1 MTADLDDLTPATNV
15 GPNPI
20 IEATL
25 FDDVKAR
32 TAARRSRPW
41 REIAEQLSSPAERA
55 SKSACKLLKLATFG
69 EVRSAKGSLRHD
81 ANVLQ
86 VFGIEG
92 DYDGAVMTPAEAAQR
107 LTDAGIEA
115 LVYTSPS
122 HRPEAPRWRV
132 VCPLSAP
139 CSPQDRAQH
148 VDRLDAALGGILAR
162 ESWAISQS
170 FYVGRVK
177 GAPYEA
183 HHVRGECIDTLPGQ
197 TVQPQQPPRID
208 ASAAEDDGAIFDLLT
223 RAHSDDKFSRLWSGD
238 ISGYTS
244 QSEADAALCEKLAF
258 YTGKDAAAIDSAF
271 RASGLM
277 RDKWDRED
285 YRQRTIKRAIE
296 WCRETHRDFKLPRT
310 GKFKFIPVHE
320 FAKRT
325 PPPWIVKRLIP
336 QAEIGV
342 IFGESG
348 AGKSFFTLD
357 LVLAIA
363 RGLPEWR
370 GHRVRQGRIAYVCAE
385 GDGDFILRTRAYA
398 HHHQV
403 DLAQVPLSILTE
415 APNLAGDSDAD
426 ELIIAIEEAGGA
438 DIVVIDTLAATTPG
452 ADENGGKDM
461 GPVLARCKAI
471 RKATGAMVLL
481 VAHAGKDATRGMRG
495 WSGIKCALDVEIEVT
510 RSGDDRIATVNKLKG
525 GQEGEEFGFK
535 LLPVVLEIDEDGDE
549 VTSCV
554 ADPNQAV
561 PKARR
566 KVRKLGAVEKITM
579 RAVQDLTA
587 TGDQADVNE
596 VIEVVA
602 GQMSVE
608 AGRDTRRQRISR
620 ALDSLT
626 ADGLL
631 VREGTR
637 YALA

>member
-69 EVRSAKGSLRHD
+69 EVSSEKGSLRH
-81 ANVLQ
+81 
-86 VFGIEG
+86 
-92 DYDGAVMTPAEAAQR
+92 
-107 LTDAGIEA
+107 
-115 LVYTSPS
+115 
-122 HRPEAPRWRV
+122 
-132 VCPLSAP
+132 
-139 CSPQDRAQH
+139 
-148 VDRLDAALGGILAR
+148 DAALGGILAR

-310 GKFKFIPVHE
+310 GKFKFIPVHA

-370 GHRVRQGRIAYVCAE
+370 GHRVRQC
-385 GDGDFILRTRAYA
+385 
-398 HHHQV
+398 
-403 DLAQVPLSILTE
+403 
-415 APNLAGDSDAD
+415 
-426 ELIIAIEEAGGA
+426 
-438 DIVVIDTLAATTPG
+438 
-452 ADENGGKDM
+452 
-461 GPVLARCKAI
+461 
-471 RKATGAMVLL
+471 
-481 VAHAGKDATRGMRG
+481 
-495 WSGIKCALDVEIEVT
+495 
-510 RSGDDRIATVNKLKG
+510 
-525 GQEGEEFGFK
+525 
-535 LLPVVLEIDEDGDE
+535 
-549 VTSCV
+549 
-554 ADPNQAV
+554 
-561 PKARR
+561 
-566 KVRKLGAVEKITM
+566 
-579 RAVQDLTA
+579 
-587 TGDQADVNE
+587 
-596 VIEVVA
+596 
-602 GQMSVE
+602 
-608 AGRDTRRQRISR
+608 
-620 ALDSLT
+620 
-626 ADGLL
+626 
-631 VREGTR
+631 
-637 YALA
+637 